1 MADVVGTGRGRAR
14 AGAGGERRGTP
25 ADPPLALDLRGA
37 IGLAKDGGAEIA
49 LPRSRRARAV
59 LAVLALSE
67 AGALPRA
74 RVAALLW
81 SRLPP
86 RQAGGSLRK
95 AIYELSRALDA
106 GGAGDLLRRDRLSVG
121 LAPGR
126 LTVVRPAA
134 GSIPALADL
143 DPALDEWLRLRP
155 SAGAAALAPA
165 APAVTGA
172 ARQSGGG
179 PAAGPA
185 SGPRGGAHGHP
196 AGDVAA
202 EVAVAA
208 AEQGP
213 GGAALADAIAGALL
227 RLRWVTVRRAA
238 PAEAPWSSPRWD
250 GSSPDASRSPAPRPR
265 GAGVGGGGAYRLAVR
280 GHRPGDETVRL
291 LLEAPSGGL
300 VWSDTLRVPPVA
312 GGAPDAEEVAARVA
326 ARADTALLLA
336 EAARAAAAPPAL
348 RATSSYLSTM
358 SALPGLLRLRRQ
370 EFLDAGPR
378 LAEAVR
384 LDPAN
389 ALAHALRAYW
399 YVFLVGENWTAEPW
413 RARRAAGEAAAEA
426 VEADAASARA
436 LAVAGHVR
444 AFAERRL
451 PEALALHARALRAD
465 PASPLAWRLSGVA
478 RAYAGDLAEA
488 DRHLTRAAELAPD
501 DPHAFFGDGGLALVR
516 LLAGEWAT
524 AAERAA
530 DALAARP
537 RFSAALRV
545 RIAALALGGRREDA
559 GAEVKRLLELEPAFS
574 LDRFRRAAPY
584 ARPEHRNLFVR
595 GLALAGLR

>member
-1 MADVVGTGRGRAR
+1 VVEAVGQKRGRAR
-14 AGAGGERRGTP
+14 AGADGERRGTP
-25 ADPPLALDLRGA
+25 AGRSLVLDLRGA
-37 IGLAKDGGAEIA
+37 IGLAEYGGAEIA

-59 LAVLALSE
+59 LAILALSE

-95 AIYELSRALDA
+95 SIYELSRALDT

-121 LAPGR
+121 IDTSR
-126 LTVVRPAA
+126 LMLVRPAA
-134 GSIPALADL
+134 GSIPALVDL
-143 DPALDEWLRLRP
+143 DPALDDWLRLRP
-155 SAGAAALAPA
+155 SASAAAPATA
-165 APAVTGA
+165 APAVA
-172 ARQSGGG
+172 AAAQRPESV
-179 PAAGPA
+179 PAAGTECSPCD
-185 SGPRGGAHGHP
+185 GAHGSRMR
-196 AGDVAA
+196 DIAA
-202 EVAVAA
+202 EVEVAA
-208 AEQGP
+208 SEEGE

-227 RLRWVTVRRAA
+227 RLRWVAVRRTA
-238 PAEAPWSSPRWD
+238 PAEAPSSSSRWN
-250 GSSPDASRSPAPRPR
+250 GPSPDAARSPARGTW
-265 GAGVGGGGAYRLAVR
+265 GAGARRGDAYRLAVR
-280 GHRPGDETVRL
+280 GHRPGDERVRL
-291 LLEAPSGGL
+291 LLEAPSGSL

-312 GGAPDAEEVAARVA
+312 GGTPDAEEVAARVA

-348 RATSSYLSTM
+348 RAASSYLSTM
-358 SALPGLLRLRRQ
+358 AALPGLLRLRRQ

-384 LDPAN
+384 LNPGN
-389 ALAHALRAYW
+389 ALAQALRAYW

-413 RARRAAGEAAAEA
+413 RARRAASQAASEA

-451 PEALALHARALRAD
+451 TEALALHARALRAD
-465 PASPLAWRLSGVA
+465 PASLLAWRLSGIA
-478 RAYAGDLAEA
+478 RAYAGDLADA
-488 DRHLTRAAELAPD
+488 DRNLERAAELAPD

-516 LLAGEWAT
+516 LLAGEWAA

-545 RIAALALGGRREDA
+545 RVAALALSGRREDA
-559 GAEVKRLLELEPAFS
+559 GVELQRLLELEPTFS

-584 ARPEHRNLFVR
+584 ARPEHRDLFVR